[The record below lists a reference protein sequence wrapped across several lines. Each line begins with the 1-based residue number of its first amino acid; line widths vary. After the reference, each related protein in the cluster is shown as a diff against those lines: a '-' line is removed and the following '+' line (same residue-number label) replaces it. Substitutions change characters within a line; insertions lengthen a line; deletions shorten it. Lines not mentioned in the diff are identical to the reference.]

1 MYNSPMIFDGKAF
14 AQELEKQ
21 LFYKATNLPAQAG
34 LVKKPKIVSILVGSD
49 PASELYTRL
58 KSEAAKRC
66 GIKFEVIRLAGGQD
80 IVGVVR
86 RLSGT
91 ADGIMVQLPIPG
103 LQGQTLQD
111 ILVTIPLDK
120 DVDGLRWEESGMM
133 PATVKAILAILDKI
147 AERKSSDHSPK
158 IAQGSE
164 LWNKKFVVVGARGHI
179 GKPLVHFLRERGAEV
194 VEVEWDTSEPTRRV
208 LEGEVVI
215 SCVGRAGVVTG
226 EMVKEGVVAID
237 VGSPK
242 GDMTEDVYQ
251 KARVVVRSP
260 GGVGPVTIACL
271 MENAVSMV

>member
-1 MYNSPMIFDGKAF
+1 
-14 AQELEKQ
+14 
-21 LFYKATNLPAQAG
+21 
-34 LVKKPKIVSILVGSD
+34 
-49 PASELYTRL
+49 
-58 KSEAAKRC
+58 
-66 GIKFEVIRLAGGQD
+66 
-80 IVGVVR
+80 
-86 RLSGT
+86 
-91 ADGIMVQLPIPG
+91 
-103 LQGQTLQD
+103 
-111 ILVTIPLDK
+111 
-120 DVDGLRWEESGMM
+120 
-133 PATVKAILAILDKI
+133 
-147 AERKSSDHSPK
+147 
-158 IAQGSE
+158 
-164 LWNKKFVVVGARGHI
+164 
-179 GKPLVHFLRERGAEV
+179 